1 VEQSQQPRGF
11 DGKTYFT
18 LDEMARMLPSP
29 ARLMHEVGTRW
40 WKVYYAAK
48 AGNWP
53 LAEYE
58 ISEVEELFEI
68 CMHTRP
74 RYAQYMEPF
83 LDEGVKKV
91 KEAVAKKDW
100 GAFDSAYQQS
110 VKDANDYH
118 KAAGKELLKWKLPP
132 TPPPDLVME
141 P

>member
-1 VEQSQQPRGF
+1 MLEEKPKGF

-29 ARLMHEVGTRW
+29 ARLMNEVGNRW

-48 AGNWP
+48 AQNWA
-53 LAEYE
+53 LAAYQIGE
-58 ISEVEELFEI
+58 IEELFEI

-74 RYAQYMEPF
+74 RYVQYMEPF
-83 LDEGVKKV
+83 LEQSLKPVK
-91 KEAVAKKDW
+91 AAAASKDW
-100 GAFDSAYQQS
+100 AVFEPVYHQA

-118 KAAGKELLKWKLPP
+118 KAAGKELLRWKLPSE
-132 TPPPDLVME
+132 PPPDLEMA

>member
-1 VEQSQQPRGF
+1 MLEEKSKGF

-29 ARLMHEVGTRW
+29 ARLMNEVGTRW

-48 AGNWP
+48 ANNWP

-58 ISEVEELFEI
+58 IGEIEELIEI

-74 RYAQYMEPF
+74 KYAQYMEPF
-83 LDEGVKKV
+83 LEQTLKPVKAAAKA
-91 KEAVAKKDW
+91 KNWGIFEA
-100 GAFDSAYQQS
+100 AYHQAT
-110 VKDANDYH
+110 KDANDYH
-118 KAAGKELLKWKLPP
+118 KAAGKDLLKWKLPS
-132 TPPPDLVME
+132 TPPPDMVME